1 MNSLLISSATHRKWF
16 SSVKRFAPKNDG
28 KIWCQYCADKGCP
41 PWEFY
46 GHTTQTCGH
55 QFKVV
60 TTTTGTSPNSAS
72 TPSLPSFSDRR
83 DDKDRERARGHEWN
97 RSRSRDRDER
107 PYYTAQRGGVR
118 DSGSLSPRRRTHGS
132 RDLRFPERSVA
143 GEGAS
148 GHELDRSRSQEQE
161 GTPYNP
167 VHRSWGSGSGS
178 FSPKSRDDDDMS
190 GNYIPRMHAL
200 EQITV
205 SPIPRVAGP
214 HTSTQRT
221 PSDSPP
227 RSSTLDSE
235 RIWLEQVVSYV
246 KEAGQKIQAG
256 STWRSMLQ
264 LAQIGIDVRPPKDIS
279 IKLLDLL
286 RKYAQEKRLTLVLMD
301 GKTWSVQIEVEGD
314 FALDTD
320 RFQEVPKLE
329 RRGWGSLSSNQLQ
342 EAPQGLEPAKD
353 RSAAVVSPCAAPAVA
368 STGTA
373 LLENHFDSSNVSNH
387 GILESDLQG
396 AGTSLAVGTAHTI
409 GSQRRSP
416 PPPAPTVD
424 SRALCKLL
432 GVSSIALTPFGDAR
446 NFKKRVDFS
455 RQVRVQ
461 VYFSSCLE

>member
-1 MNSLLISSATHRKWF
+1 MNSILISSATHRKW
-16 SSVKRFAPKNDG
+16 SVKRYAPKNDG
-28 KIWCQYCADKGCP
+28 KVWCQYCADTGRP
-41 PWEFY
+41 PWDFY
-46 GHTTQTCGH
+46 GHTTQFCGY

-60 TTTTGTSPNSAS
+60 TTTKGTSPNFAS

-83 DDKDRERARGHEWN
+83 DDKDRERSRGHEWN

-107 PYYTAQRGGVR
+107 PYYPAQRGGVR
-118 DSGSLSPRRRTHGS
+118 DSGSLSPRRGAHGS
-132 RDLRFPERSVA
+132 RDLRIPDRSVA

-167 VHRSWGSGSGS
+167 VQRNWGSGSGS

-190 GNYIPRMHAL
+190 GKYIPRMHAL
-200 EQITV
+200 EQIPV
-205 SPIPRVAGP
+205 SLIPRVAGP
-214 HTSTQRT
+214 HTGMPRT
-221 PSDSPP
+221 PSDSTP

-235 RIWLEQVVSYV
+235 RIWLERVVSYV
-246 KEAGQKIQAG
+246 KEAGQKVQAG

-264 LAQIGIDVRPPKDIS
+264 LARIGIEVPQPKDIS

-314 FALDTD
+314 FSVDSD

-329 RRGWGSLSSNQLQ
+329 RRGLGSLSSNQLQ
-342 EAPQGLEPAKD
+342 EAAKGLEPAKD

-373 LLENHFDSSNVSNH
+373 LLENNFDSSNVSTL

-396 AGTSLAVGTAHTI
+396 AGTSLAVGTTHTI

-432 GVSSIALTPFGDAR
+432 GVSSIALAAFGDAK

-461 VYFSSCLE
+461 MCFSSCLE